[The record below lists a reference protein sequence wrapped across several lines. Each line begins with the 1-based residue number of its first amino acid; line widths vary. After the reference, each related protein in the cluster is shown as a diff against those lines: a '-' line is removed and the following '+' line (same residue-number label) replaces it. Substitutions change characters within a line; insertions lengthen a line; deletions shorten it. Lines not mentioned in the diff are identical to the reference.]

1 MGPFLNLKEN
11 KIIMVLESTILCV
24 DNSEFMR
31 NGDFLPTRL
40 QAQQDAVGMITQ
52 AKLRSNPESNVGLM
66 SLADLDVLSTLT
78 TDTGKVLAKLHA
90 VQPKGQIRLVPGIKI
105 AHLALKHR
113 LGKNHKTRIITFVG
127 SPIDTE
133 EKELIKVAKK
143 LKKEKVS
150 VDVVSF
156 GEVDENAELLKKFV
170 ETVNGRDGTGSH
182 LVTIPPGPHLS
193 DALISS
199 AIIQGED
206 GASAV
211 IASSGGGFEF
221 GVDPN
226 EDPELALALRVSME
240 ENRARQARE
249 EAGSGAMDTSAA
261 EPATASTAP
270 APEDEAMLARALEMS
285 MEPTDSKSNK
295 TTGGSSEPNLAAMT
309 EEEQIEYAMR
319 MSMQESD
326 TTEGAAKEE
335 KMDVDEA
342 ATKTGSKAATGD
354 EGGEEDYSEVMN
366 DPEFLQSVL
375 ESLPGVDP
383 QSEAMRQ
390 AMGALTGTAKK
401 DDKDGKKNDDK
412 DKK

>member
-1 MGPFLNLKEN
+1 
-11 KIIMVLESTILCV
+11 MVLESTLLCV
-24 DNSEFMR
+24 DNSEYMR

-90 VQPKGQIRLVPGIKI
+90 VQPKGQIKLIPGLKI

-113 LGKNHKTRIITFVG
+113 LGKNHKTRIITFIG
-127 SPIDTE
+127 SPIDAD
-133 EKELIKVAKK
+133 EKELVKVAKK

-199 AIIQGED
+199 AIIQED
-206 GASAV
+206 ESASAV
-211 IASSGGGFEF
+211 ASQGSNGFQLDF
-221 GVDPN
+221 NPDD
-226 EDPELALALRVSME
+226 DPELALALRVSME
-240 ENRARQARE
+240 ENRARLAKDEQKSTSE
-249 EAGSGAMDTSAA
+249 IDLQTNVKGNNSSEITSENDKVSDTAF
-261 EPATASTAP
+261 EI
-270 APEDEAMLARALEMS
+270 DEAEDPELALAIRMS
-285 MEPTDSKSNK
+285 METHTMESKDTITAK
-295 TTGGSSEPNLAAMT
+295 K
-309 EEEQIEYAMR
+309 
-319 MSMQESD
+319 ESD

-342 ATKTGSKAATGD
+342 ATKSGSKAATGD